1 MSPFT
6 RRIFSSSITINWNHL
21 RFFSRCSSRGSSTFE
36 VCSNSRVRYN
46 NNLQA
51 HHDARYVNLQNAPV
65 DFDKSSVLVFPDLLS
80 EEESGALMKDID
92 LRVSSKRYQRG
103 HWDAGM

>member
-1 MSPFT
+1 MSPLT
-6 RRIFSSSITINWNHL
+6 RRTFPSPITINWNPL
-21 RFFSRCSSRGSSTFE
+21 RFFSRCASRGNTFE
-36 VCSNSRVRYN
+36 VCSNNSVRYKY
-46 NNLQA
+46 NLLA
-51 HHDARYVNLQNAPV
+51 HHDERYVNLQYAPV